1 MNDEQ
6 DPVKPDVEPAP
17 IWLVTFGDT
26 TALMLTFFV
35 MLFSMSQ
42 IQSEKWDALLEQ
54 FYLRDRNIPVEKAP
68 SNADQSIATVDLR
81 PALPTDYLDR
91 IVREAVSR
99 DPVLGQS
106 TVTRLSDRVVISL
119 PAADL
124 FSDGSDTLTPLARE
138 SVFRLGVFLAQIGN
152 QVEVLGHTDPL
163 SPLRRGFVSTWSL
176 SLARATSVARELAR
190 SGYGRTL
197 EIMGLGD
204 AQFRHLDAAL
214 SEAQRVRRAN
224 RVDIVIHQQAE
235 AQ

>member
-1 MNDEQ
+1 MMNED
-6 DPVKPDVEPAP
+6 DPMKPDLEPAP
-17 IWLVTFGDT
+17 AWLVTFGDT

-42 IQSEKWDALLEQ
+42 IQSEKWDRLLER
-54 FYLRDRNIPVEKAP
+54 FYLRDNSAPQEKASP
-68 SNADQSIATVDLR
+68 KADTSIATVDLR

-99 DPVLGQS
+99 DPVLGDS
-106 TVTRLSDRVVISL
+106 IVTRLSGRVVISL

-124 FSDGSDTLTPLARE
+124 FDDGSDSLTPLARE

-152 QVEVLGHTDPL
+152 QVEVLGNTDPVT
-163 SPLRRGFVSTWSL
+163 PLRRGFVSTWSL
-176 SLARATSVARELAR
+176 SLSRATAVARELAR

-204 AQFRHLDAAL
+204 SQYRHLDASL
-214 SEAQRVRRAN
+214 PEAIRVQRAN